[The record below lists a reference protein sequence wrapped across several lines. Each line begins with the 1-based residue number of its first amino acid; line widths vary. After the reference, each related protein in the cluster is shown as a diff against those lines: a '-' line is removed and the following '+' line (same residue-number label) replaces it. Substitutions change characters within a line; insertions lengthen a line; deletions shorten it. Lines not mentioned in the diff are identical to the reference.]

1 MQIRRERHTRLRTPR
16 SSAKATAVILLLLF
30 GLPIVLPAQSQSLP
44 VGLPARAPGY
54 ERYYH
59 EEQPATAFAVRWGY
73 RDGYEDGKRDRE
85 LGKGTPGADQDRYKV
100 VPDHGL
106 HPDIPRARYK
116 TLYRSAYLSGY
127 EYATKATSD

>member
-1 MQIRRERHTRLRTPR
+1 
-16 SSAKATAVILLLLF
+16 
-30 GLPIVLPAQSQSLP
+30 
-44 VGLPARAPGY
+44 
-54 ERYYH
+54 
-59 EEQPATAFAVRWGY
+59 
-73 RDGYEDGKRDRE
+73 
-85 LGKGTPGADQDRYKV
+85 V